1 MTQRCMRAL
10 YRPWAASFCFGCWPL
25 RDPQARHAMM
35 KLLFFLL
42 FCCEILSS
50 WVHFIHKAGHP
61 VHFTILRSHFARKE
75 TNGIRT
81 TCTAQWRCE
90 YCRRLRVR
98 ACCQHISFR
107 IILHLFLHLLLARST
122 SCSCSS
128 NILFR
133 ASAAGCATARPG
145 IPSLS
150 HFFSAQTCRI
160 PPLPK
165 RVLCSSGCA
174 GRRCRWRQRHRS
186 CHAFGGNVSKTQLAA
201 AATRITRHS

>member
-10 YRPWAASFCFGCWPL
+10 YRPWAASFCFGYWPL
-25 RDPQARHAMM
+25 RDLQARHAMM

-42 FCCEILSS
+42 FCCEILFS
-50 WVHFIHKAGHP
+50 WSISFIRPH
-61 VHFTILRSHFARKE
+61 ILSISQSCDLTLRARKQAGPGQCLPHSGAAN
-75 TNGIRT
+75 TVVICG
-81 TCTAQWRCE
+81 CA
-90 YCRRLRVR
+90 R
-98 ACCQHISFR
+98 AASVLVLELSCI
-107 IILHLFLHLLLARST
+107 
-122 SCSCSS
+122 CSCTSSSRVQLQCSCTS

-150 HFFSAQTCRI
+150 HFFYAQKCRI

-165 RVLCSSGCA
+165 LVLCSSGCA

-186 CHAFGGNVSKTQLAA
+186 CHAFGGNVSKTQSAA